1 VTVEVL
7 VPLAVMEAGLA
18 LMIEFAAL
26 ADPAVTVSCC
36 VPLVKPLLAVVIVG
50 VPALVSVYVNVAV
63 LEPLAM
69 ESGLTGLNVTVPVDE
84 LVRPTLVVP
93 VVTGLPY

>member
-1 VTVEVL
+1 ML

-18 LMIEFAAL
+18 LMAEFVAL
-26 ADPAVTVSCC
+26 AAPAVTVSCC
-36 VPLVKPLLAVVIVG
+36 VPLVKPVLAAVIVG

-63 LEPLAM
+63 LEPLPM
-69 ESGLTGLNVTVPVDE
+69 ESELAGLNVAVPVDE
-84 LVRPTLVVP
+84 LDRATLVVP